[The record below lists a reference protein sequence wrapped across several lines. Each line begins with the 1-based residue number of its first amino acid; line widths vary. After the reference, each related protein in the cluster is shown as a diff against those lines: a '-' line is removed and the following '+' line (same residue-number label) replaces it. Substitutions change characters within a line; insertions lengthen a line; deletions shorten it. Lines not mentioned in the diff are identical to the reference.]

1 MLSFIIF
8 ITGDFDY
15 NSTVMPQLVFEKGDK
30 NQSHTIPIHN
40 DTVCES
46 NPNEQ
51 FSSNLVYVS
60 GLRPIMIDPMRATAT
75 VIIDDTNEPECGE
88 LL

>member
-8 ITGDFDY
+8 ITGGFDY
-15 NSTVMPQLVFEKGDK
+15 NAIVMQPLVFEIGDK
-30 NQSHTIPIHN
+30 NQSHTIPIRN
-40 DTVCES
+40 DSVCES

-51 FSSNLVYVS
+51 FFSNLVYVS

-75 VIIDDTNEPECGE
+75 VIIDDSNEPECGE